1 MDEEEIIRIILG
13 EATYIHKDVGAGL
26 LEAVYKNCLAYRLKK
41 RGLLVEVEVPI
52 PVEFEEVRMNCGYRA
67 DIIVE
72 KKIIIEVK
80 SIAAIADIEVAQ
92 TLTYLRFAKLRYG
105 LILNFNTV
113 LMKHGIKRVLRGY

>member
-1 MDEEEIIRIILG
+1 MNEEEIIRIILG
-13 EATYIHKDVGAGL
+13 EATYIHKEVGPGL
-26 LEAVYKNCLAYRLKK
+26 LETVYKNCLAYRLRK
-41 RGLLVEVEVPI
+41 RGLTVETEVPI
-52 PVEFEEVRMNCGYRA
+52 PVEFEDVRMSCGYRA

-80 SIAAIADIEVAQ
+80 SIAAIAAIETAQ
-92 TLTYLRFAKLRYG
+92 TLTYLRFAKMRYG